1 MNFVHLLVFFLD
13 LKPISAAAKRARA
26 ASFFLLI
33 RCRRAPPP
41 QRAIPSGG
49 RGVEH
54 RAGHLL
60 TDGTYHSPRHL
71 PPPST
76 HFPAHSRTLCLAPP
90 LIYWKLSVG
99 ECVREYE
106 TQFAA
111 SRRSLLL
118 LFACVALVPI
128 LLSFFL
134 GIGAPSL
141 SLGRLMASA
150 ARHASRF
157 VLASATLMALADNFG
172 SSPY

>member
-90 LIYWKLSVG
+90 LICWKLSVG

-111 SRRSLLL
+111 SVCVCRTRADSVELLPRDRR
-118 LFACVALVPI
+118 
-128 LLSFFL
+128 
-134 GIGAPSL
+134 
-141 SLGRLMASA
+141 
-150 ARHASRF
+150 
-157 VLASATLMALADNFG
+157 ALAFPRSPHGFSCSTRLAVRSCFG
-172 SSPY
+172 DLDGFG